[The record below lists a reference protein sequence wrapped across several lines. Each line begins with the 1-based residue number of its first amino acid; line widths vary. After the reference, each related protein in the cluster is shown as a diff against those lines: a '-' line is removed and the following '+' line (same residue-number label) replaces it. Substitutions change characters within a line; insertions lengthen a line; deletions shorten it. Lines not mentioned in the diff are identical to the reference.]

1 MMEQHALKAIHEFW
15 FGPNVSDARV
25 TSKRQAALWWG
36 KSESTDA
43 QIRERFL
50 PILQQEMQGQFA
62 HLRSP
67 HEMLSR
73 IILLDQ
79 FPRNMYRGQ
88 AQAFIYDEH
97 ARLLASQL
105 CQNEGERQLAL
116 IERVF
121 VYLPFEHSEHYDDQL
136 VSENFFQ
143 QLLDEADDS
152 EREVFSGYW
161 RFAVR
166 HREIIEQ
173 FDRFPHRNQWLG
185 RESTEPELAF
195 LQTPGS
201 GF

>member
-1 MMEQHALKAIHEFW
+1 MNHQALKAVHEFW
-15 FGPNVSDARV
+15 FGPEASDARV
-25 TSKRQAALWWG
+25 VSKRQSSLWWS
-36 KSESTDA
+36 KSSIIDA
-43 QIRERFL
+43 QIKEKFE
-50 PILQQEMQGQFA
+50 PVLQQELQDQFA
-62 HLRSP
+62 HCLTPR
-67 HEMLSR
+67 EVLAR

-79 FPRNMYRGQ
+79 FPRNMYREQ
-88 AQAFIYDEH
+88 ALAFAYDER

-105 CQNEGERQLAL
+105 CQGEGEKLLTL

-121 VYLPFEHSEHYDDQL
+121 IYLPFEHSEHFDDQL

-143 QLLDEADDS
+143 QLLDEAPES
-152 EREVFSGYW
+152 EKELFTGYL

-173 FDRFPHRNQWLG
+173 FDRFPHRNRWLG
-185 RESTEPELAF
+185 RESTEQERAF